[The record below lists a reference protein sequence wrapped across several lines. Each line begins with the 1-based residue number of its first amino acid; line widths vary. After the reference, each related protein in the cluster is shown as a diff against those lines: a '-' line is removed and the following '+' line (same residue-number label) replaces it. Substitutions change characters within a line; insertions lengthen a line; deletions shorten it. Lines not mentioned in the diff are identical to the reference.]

1 MAVAPDPVASK
12 QPEKIG
18 KGFSELAVKHGYCKP
33 QHIVEAVREQN
44 RLAAKGEKK
53 ELKEILLAKGVLTR
67 EQVEELEMAQRGA
80 RVIAGFEM
88 LDVVGRGAMGTVY
101 RARQI
106 ALDRTVAV
114 KILYPK
120 LMRNEAFK
128 TRFLREARYCA
139 RLNHLNVIN
148 GIDCGEDKG
157 YAFFAMEFVDGV
169 TVGKVL
175 AEKGRLPLPQ
185 GFQIIRQ
192 MAEALR
198 YAKTHELVHRDIK
211 PDNIMLTKD
220 AVAKLCDLGLATLER
235 SAKESGGGGGEE
247 GGRRQDAKTTTAGK
261 AVGTPHYISPEQAR
275 GAKDVDNRSD
285 IYSLGAT
292 FYHLITG
299 ETPFSGDGRSVM
311 EQHVH
316 GETRSPCELKSEI
329 PETWGQVISKMMAK
343 EPTDRYADPDA
354 LIADLEA
361 VAQGRPPRAAEFR
374 GKSSC
379 AMPPRS
385 MRRPP
390 VKLVEVSPPP
400 ARRESQKALTPPA
413 PSAPT
418 RTARARRSYRGE
430 STPSGALLLL
440 ALVLAGVIVY
450 LLASGERTETP
461 IPPPGHEKPVAPAP
475 RPDTGKPAAPK
486 TSPIAKTVEPKAV
499 PPIEP
504 IRPEQKPATTEPA
517 QAQTKTSL
525 SEMTPA
531 AAHAYGLFLSH
542 LVSQTATADLT
553 TAEGTARELARRP
566 SFAAVEKELEG
577 ELKDYQAAAGFEAA
591 ALQALAAAKD
601 KTPVKLTSAGSR
613 KCSGE
618 TKAAVEGYAPAR
630 GVNVTSGKAAMVLSP
645 ADLDAADLA
654 EKGWTAGQEV
664 GAVNYLILRGLF
676 AEARAKLSRV
686 PEAERGRLEQKL
698 ELLRSHEAEA
708 AAAKSYQ
715 ALEELAAAKKW
726 PELAA
731 ALKSFELTYGP
742 SLTAKD
748 HAAQLAE
755 WSAAAK
761 NAEPP
766 LFAANFHVPATRRA
780 DGAVEVVW
788 TAKDAQAF
796 QQDWRLDDP
805 RPTPRLNFLQMQPQ
819 ANTLVVM
826 RGRSGEFWDGQRKD
840 ALVIALRNAPKLSHF
855 RLEVQYTLGR
865 ESLGGYICGL
875 GLWDGGKLGVGFGA
889 REERGRLGLAGT
901 VPGKGENVDQAKL
914 PGAVT
919 PDHGQ
924 LAVQA
929 DGATWTFY
937 SRKFEETGD
946 AGWLE
951 AFKLEGG
958 GEVRPAL
965 MPINWGGFGRVEF
978 HVHLLRL
985 VILPNDPLLRKDG
998 QPEKQPEKA
1007 PEKEPAKAP
1016 ENAGIERAKKDEGG
1030 EPPPPPPDPPRQRR
1044 RRPPDET
1051 KPAG

>member
-1 MAVAPDPVASK
+1 
-12 QPEKIG
+12 
-18 KGFSELAVKHGYCKP
+18 
-33 QHIVEAVREQN
+33 
-44 RLAAKGEKK
+44 
-53 ELKEILLAKGVLTR
+53 
-67 EQVEELEMAQRGA
+67 
-80 RVIAGFEM
+80 
-88 LDVVGRGAMGTVY
+88 
-101 RARQI
+101 
-106 ALDRTVAV
+106 
-114 KILYPK
+114 
-120 LMRNEAFK
+120 
-128 TRFLREARYCA
+128 
-139 RLNHLNVIN
+139 
-148 GIDCGEDKG
+148 
-157 YAFFAMEFVDGV
+157 
-169 TVGKVL
+169 
-175 AEKGRLPLPQ
+175 
-185 GFQIIRQ
+185 
-192 MAEALR
+192 
-198 YAKTHELVHRDIK
+198 
-211 PDNIMLTKD
+211 
-220 AVAKLCDLGLATLER
+220 
-235 SAKESGGGGGEE
+235 
-247 GGRRQDAKTTTAGK
+247 
-261 AVGTPHYISPEQAR
+261 
-275 GAKDVDNRSD
+275 
-285 IYSLGAT
+285 
-292 FYHLITG
+292 
-299 ETPFSGDGRSVM
+299 
-311 EQHVH
+311 
-316 GETRSPCELKSEI
+316 
-329 PETWGQVISKMMAK
+329 MMAK
-343 EPTDRYADPDA
+343 EPTERYEDPDA

-361 VAQGRPPRAAEFR
+361 IAQGRPPRAAEFR

-379 AMPPRS
+379 AMPPRN

-418 RTARARRSYRGE
+418 RTVRARRSYRGE
-430 STPSGALLLL
+430 SAPSGALLLL
-440 ALVLAGVIVY
+440 ALVLVGVIVY
-450 LLASGERTETP
+450 LLANGERPEAP
-461 IPPPGHEKPVAPAP
+461 IPPPVHEKPVAPAP
-475 RPDTGKPAAPK
+475 RPDAGKPAAPP
-486 TSPIAKTVEPKAV
+486 TAPTAKTVEPKAV
-499 PPIEP
+499 PPIGP
-504 IRPEQKPATTEPA
+504 IRPASAEQKPATTEPA
-517 QAQTKTSL
+517 QAETRTSS

-553 TAEGTARELARRP
+553 KAEGTVQELARRP
-566 SFAAVEKELEG
+566 SFAAVEKEVER

-601 KTPVKLTSAGSR
+601 RIPVKLTPAGSR

-630 GVNVTSGKAAMVLSP
+630 GVNVTIGKAGMVLSP
-645 ADLDAADLA
+645 ADLDPADLA
-654 EKGWTAGQEV
+654 EKGWAAGRESD
-664 GAVNYLILRGLF
+664 AVNYLILRGLF

-715 ALEELAAAKKW
+715 ALVDLAAAKKW

-731 ALKSFELTYGP
+731 ALKLFEQNYGL

-766 LFAANFHVPATRRA
+766 LFAGSFHVPATRRA

-796 QQDWRLDDP
+796 QQDWHLDDP

-819 ANTLVVM
+819 PNTLVVM

-840 ALVIALRNAPKLSHF
+840 AMVVTLRNAPKLSHF

-865 ESLGGYICGL
+865 ESLGGYICGV
-875 GLWDGGKLGVGFGA
+875 GLWDGGKLGMGFGA

-914 PGAVT
+914 PSAVALE
-919 PDHGQ
+919 HGQ

-929 DGATWTFY
+929 EGNAWTFY

-951 AFKLEGG
+951 ASKLEGG
-958 GEVRPAL
+958 GEVRPVL
-965 MPINWGGFGRVEF
+965 MPINWGTFGRVEF
-978 HVHLLRL
+978 HVHVLRL
-985 VILPNDPLLRKDG
+985 VVLPNDPLLRKDG
-998 QPEKQPEKA
+998 K
-1007 PEKEPAKAP
+1007 PEKEPAKVP
-1016 ENAGIERAKKDEGG
+1016 EDAGIEKAQKGDGG
-1030 EPPPPPPDPPRQRR
+1030 EPPPPPDPPRRRR